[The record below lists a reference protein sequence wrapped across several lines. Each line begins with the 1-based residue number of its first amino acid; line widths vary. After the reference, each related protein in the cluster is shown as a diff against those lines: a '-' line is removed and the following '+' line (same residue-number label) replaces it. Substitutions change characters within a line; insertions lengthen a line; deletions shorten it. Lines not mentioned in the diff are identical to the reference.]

1 MSYMAIKRK
10 LIIVFMTEDN
20 ENSEL
25 FNRISLFFQAF
36 NIKNQLR
43 ISNRKL
49 QVALKSELPPLN
61 VLYNSKS
68 YDEVIHFDD
77 TCIRFCVHDS
87 SKRINAN
94 EFISYNSHVIEI
106 IIGEPV
112 NVNPNNNPFEF
123 SINIQTTEELFS
135 IVEDVMLDIQMFY
148 HYGYDKDFQ
157 TITERKQFSQ
167 LKVDFCNTF
176 LSEKIQ
182 SKYYSFSTF
191 CKNGSTDLDYNEYV
205 KLWND
210 FSTYLKKNKP
220 SSGASSITEDIVNR
234 ITSTPIYGKQISP
247 KELTNKLNGL
257 KPGKYL
263 FVYLKTRPRQKKTLS
278 MLQPLF
284 SGTKLKRGSFEI
296 VPYEMRCRYERH
308 KRYISFYYFEIT

>member
-1 MSYMAIKRK
+1 MSNMAIKRK
-10 LIIVFMTEDN
+10 LIIIFMTEDN

-25 FNRISLFFQAF
+25 LNKISLFFQAF
-36 NIKNQLR
+36 DFKNQLR
-43 ISNRKL
+43 ISNGKL
-49 QVALKSELPPLN
+49 KEALKAELPPLN
-61 VLYNSKS
+61 VVRGAKS

-94 EFISYNSHVIEI
+94 EFINYNSHVIEI

-234 ITSTPIYGKQISP
+234 ITSTPIYGKQISR
-247 KELTNKLNGL
+247 KKLTNKLTGL
-257 KPGKYL
+257 KPEKYL
-263 FVYLKTRPRQKKTLS
+263 FVYLRSKPHQKKTQS
-278 MLQPLF
+278 ILQSLF
-284 SGTKLKRGSFEI
+284 SGTTLKRGSFEI
-296 VPYEMRCRYERH
+296 VPYKMRCRYERY
-308 KRYISFYYFEIT
+308 KRYISFYYFEIK